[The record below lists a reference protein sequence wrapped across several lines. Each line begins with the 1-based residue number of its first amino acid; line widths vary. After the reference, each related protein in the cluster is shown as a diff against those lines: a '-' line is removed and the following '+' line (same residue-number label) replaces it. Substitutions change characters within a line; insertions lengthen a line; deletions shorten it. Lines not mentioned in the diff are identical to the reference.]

1 MCGIA
6 GILRV
11 YPAGQAPPPRFESI
25 PEAWLDVLD
34 DAIRHRGPDGQGR
47 FRDRATGPDGRT
59 VDVALVHRR
68 LSILD
73 HAGGAQPMLVDDGAA
88 AVVFNGC
95 IYNHRSLR
103 ASLQQR
109 GVRFRTDHS
118 DTEVIP
124 HAWRAWGLEALDR
137 MEGMFAAAVWERDRA
152 DVTLLRDRF
161 GEKPLYVLRIER
173 DGSTTVAWCSTC
185 AGLVRL
191 HKTLTGVHART
202 QRVTAWVRYG
212 WNTAPPF
219 ESIHEVPI
227 GSAMRCADGS
237 SQHLIDPE
245 SRFSPWTAALRPGTR
260 CVSAEEVDATLRRA
274 VHARLEADV
283 PLGCFLSGGIDSAL
297 ITRYASEIRADV
309 TAYTVRMPDSAFD
322 ESQAAAATAR
332 ALGVRHEVLDC
343 DASRA
348 AEDLISG
355 IEQLGLPFGDSSL
368 LPTTWVSRAAR
379 GRVGVALSG
388 DGGDE
393 VFLGYERHAAA
404 RWLHIA
410 AHLNQSML
418 SDLARV
424 LESRGPGRLATKGAR
439 FLRAAAGGGYKDL
452 LAIFPREMAERLLPG
467 ENPHCW
473 NGHFGAV
480 PWRGIGFREAFMV
493 ARRFD
498 LLFALPADMLRKTDA
513 GSMACA
519 LEVRAPMLDS
529 GVAALGLEASRRSL
543 MPAGR
548 RKGLLREVAARYV
561 PREIVDRPKM
571 GFAIPIGAWFR
582 EDFGGLG
589 TLLRDSLRSGEAF
602 PPEIIGAEIDRAY
615 VDDLVREHMDGRR
628 DHGQRLYMLLVLA
641 VWCRWV
647 RRV

>member
-11 YPAGQAPPPRFESI
+11 YPPGQAPPPLFESI

-47 FRDRATGPDGRT
+47 FRDRATRPDGST

-88 AVVFNGC
+88 AVIFNGC

-103 ASLQQR
+103 ATLQQR

-124 HAWRAWGLEALDR
+124 HAWRTWGLEALDR
-137 MEGMFAAAVWERDRA
+137 MEGMYAAAVWERDRA

-173 DGSTTVAWCSTC
+173 DGGATVAWCSTC

-191 HKTLTGVHART
+191 HKTLAGALPRT
-202 QRVTAWVRYG
+202 RHVAAWVRSG
-212 WNTAPPF
+212 WNTAAPF
-219 ESIHEVPI
+219 EAIREVSI
-227 GSAMRCADGS
+227 GSVVRCVSDS
-237 SQHLIDPE
+237 SESLIDPE
-245 SRFSPWTAALRPGTR
+245 SWFAPMTAALRSGTR
-260 CVSAEEVDATLRRA
+260 RVCAEDVDVALRRA

-309 TAYTVRMPDSAFD
+309 TAYTVRMTDASFD
-322 ESQAAAATAR
+322 ESDAAAATAR
-332 ALGVRHEVLDC
+332 TLGVRHEVLDC

-348 AEDLISG
+348 ADDLVSG
-355 IEQLGLPFGDSSL
+355 IEQMGLPFGDSSL
-368 LPTTWVSRAAR
+368 LPTTWISRAAR

-404 RWLHIA
+404 RWLHLA
-410 AHLNQSML
+410 SHLNPSML

-424 LESRGPGRLATKGAR
+424 LESRGRGRLATKGAR

-452 LAIFPREMAERLLPG
+452 VAIFPSEMAQRLLPR
-467 ENPHCW
+467 EDPDCR

-480 PWRGIGFREAFMV
+480 PWRGIGFREAFMY

-529 GVAALGLEASRRSL
+529 GVAALGLGASRRSL

-548 RKGLLREVAARYV
+548 RKGLLREVASRYL
-561 PREIVDRPKM
+561 PREIVDRRKM

-582 EDFGGLG
+582 EDLGGLG
-589 TLLRDSLRSGEAF
+589 TLLRDVLRGGEAF
-602 PPEIIGAEIDRAY
+602 PPEIIGAEIDLAY
-615 VDDLVREHMDGRR
+615 VDDLVREHMDARR
-628 DHGQRLYMLLVLA
+628 DHAQRLYMLLVLA
-641 VWCRWV
+641 VWCRWLRTV
-647 RRV
+647 